1 MSLCKHVLGVRKTT
15 SNIKVL
21 AELGRLPFKIYIQTQ
36 VFKYFTFTLR
46 FKYLT
51 FFFKREHKAIKPSLR
66 KAINEEIKITKSG
79 WIVNLKYLLDSC
91 GLSNL
96 QSSRGRHK
104 KDYKNKQFLS
114 KRAKDCFIQE
124 NVFTYASE
132 KMNIFTQTKVQYKKK
147 TYLNL

>member
-21 AELGRLPFKIYIQTQ
+21 AELGRLPFKIYIKTQ
-36 VFKYFTFTLR
+36 MFKYFTFTLR

-51 FFFKREHKAIKPSLR
+51 FFFRREHKAIKSSLR

-79 WIVNLKYLLDSC
+79 WIVNLKYVLDSC

-104 KDYKNKQFLS
+104 
-114 KRAKDCFIQE
+114 
-124 NVFTYASE
+124 
-132 KMNIFTQTKVQYKKK
+132 
-147 TYLNL
+147 